1 LFERAERGN
10 RAIILHPEFKAT
22 GPEALDEFQ
31 ELARSAGA
39 TIVGIVT
46 APRERPDARYYV
58 GSGKIEELATRV
70 EDDEADLILVS
81 QSLSA
86 VQERNIEK
94 ACRCRVL
101 DRATL
106 ILDIFAQ
113 RAQSYEGKLQVEL
126 AQLRHLSTRLVRG
139 WTHLERQKGG
149 IGLRGPGETQLETDR
164 RLIGVRIRQLNS
176 RLAKV
181 ARQRDQSRRQR
192 LRSRAPLIALVGYT
206 NAGKSTLFNALTGA
220 DVGAEN
226 LLFATLDPT
235 VRRMQGL
242 HCGDVLLADTVGFV
256 SDLPHELIAAF
267 RATLQEARE
276 ADLLLHVVDVSDP
289 YHMERQHD
297 VETVLES
304 IGADRIPVIRVLNK
318 IDRSGHAV
326 EVQRGPD
333 GKPAAV
339 AISARN
345 GAGVEELRE
354 AVSDWLS
361 SERINRWIELE
372 GRFGRLRAQLFELG
386 VVSEERITENGSWRL
401 HVDIPRETAELLAR
415 LPGNEG
421 RIANKVLFGDLER
434 TVAGPKL
441 ADNNGTGDTHALER
455 ARQG

>member
-1 LFERAERGN
+1 MFERAERGN
-10 RAIILHPEFKAT
+10 RAVILHPEFRST
-22 GPEALDEFQ
+22 GPDSLDEFQ

-39 TIVGIVT
+39 EVVAVVT
-46 APRERPDARYYV
+46 APRDRPDARFYV
-58 GSGKIEELATRV
+58 GSGKIEELAARV
-70 EDDEADLILVS
+70 EDCAADLILVS

-94 ACRCRVL
+94 ACKCRVL

-176 RLAKV
+176 RLDKV
-181 ARQRDQSRRQR
+181 ARQREQSRRQR
-192 LRSRAPLIALVGYT
+192 LRSRAPLIALIGYT

-220 DVGAEN
+220 DVGAED

-289 YHMERQHD
+289 FRVERQAD
-297 VETVLES
+297 VESVLES
-304 IGADRIPVIRVLNK
+304 IGAERIPVIRVFNK
-318 IDRSGHAV
+318 IDLSGHEAM
-326 EVQRGPD
+326 VQPDERGR
-333 GKPAAV
+333 PATV
-339 AISARN
+339 SISAAT
-345 GAGVEELRE
+345 GAGLEQLRQ

-361 SERINRWIELE
+361 SERINRWIELG
-372 GRFGRLRAQLFELG
+372 GRLGRLRAQLFDLG
-386 VVSEERITENGSWRL
+386 VVNEERIMENGSWMM
-401 HVDIPRETAELLAR
+401 HVDVPRETAERLAR
-415 LPGNEG
+415 LPGIEG
-421 RIANKVLFGDLER
+421 QVARQQLLASLESTIAE
-434 TVAGPKL
+434 PKL
-441 ADNNGTGDTHALER
+441 AESNATGDTHALER
-455 ARQG
+455 AR

>member
-10 RAIILHPEFKAT
+10 RAVILHPEFRTT
-22 GPEALDEFQ
+22 GPDSLDEFQ

-39 TIVGIVT
+39 EVVGVVT
-46 APRERPDARYYV
+46 APRDRPDARFYV
-58 GSGKIEELATRV
+58 GSGKIEELAARV
-70 EDDEADLILVS
+70 EDEGADLILVS

-94 ACRCRVL
+94 ACKCRVL

-164 RLIGVRIRQLNS
+164 RLIGVRIRQLRE
-176 RLAKV
+176 RLDKV

-206 NAGKSTLFNALTGA
+206 NAGKSTLFNGLTGA
-220 DVGAEN
+220 AVGAQD

-289 YHMERQHD
+289 FRVERQAD
-297 VETVLES
+297 VESVLES
-304 IGADRIPVIRVLNK
+304 IGAERIPVIRVFNK
-318 IDRSGHAV
+318 IDLCDQAPGI
-326 EVQRGPD
+326 QRDEHGRPTS
-333 GKPAAV
+333 V
-339 AISARN
+339 SLSAKT
-345 GAGVEELRE
+345 GVGLEGLRQ

-361 SERINRWIELE
+361 SERINRWIELS
-372 GRFGRLRAQLFELG
+372 GGLARLRAQLFELG
-386 VVSEERITENGSWRL
+386 VVNEERIAENGSWVI
-401 HVDIPRETAELLAR
+401 HVDVPRETAERLAR
-415 LPGNEG
+415 LPGIEG
-421 RIANKVLFGDLER
+421 QVAREQLLESLESPPSE
-434 TVAGPKL
+434 PKL
-441 ADNNGTGDTHALER
+441 AESNLTGDTHALER
-455 ARQG
+455 AR

>member
-1 LFERAERGN
+1 MFDRAERGN
-10 RAIILHPEFKAT
+10 RAIILHPEFRST
-22 GPEALDEFQ
+22 GPDALDEFQ

-39 TIVGIVT
+39 EIAGILT
-46 APRERPDARYYV
+46 APRDRPDARFYV
-58 GSGKIEELATRV
+58 GKGKVEELSALVEAT
-70 EDDEADLILVS
+70 EADLILVS

-94 ACRCRVL
+94 ACNCRVL
-101 DRATL
+101 DRSTL

-126 AQLRHLSTRLVRG
+126 AQLRHLSTRLIRG

-164 RLIGVRIRQLNS
+164 RLIGVRIRQLNAK
-176 RLAKV
+176 LDKV
-181 ARQRDQSRRQR
+181 AQQREQSRRQR
-192 LRSRAPLIALVGYT
+192 VRSRAPLIALVGYT

-289 YHMERQHD
+289 YRMERQAD
-297 VETVLES
+297 VESVLES

-318 IDRSGHAV
+318 IDRSGHGV
-326 EVQRGPD
+326 EVQRGDD
-333 GKPAAV
+333 GRPSAV
-339 AISARN
+339 SISALS
-345 GAGVEELRE
+345 GAGVEVLRE
-354 AVSDWLS
+354 AVSEWLS
-361 SERINRWIELE
+361 SERVNRWIELD
-372 GRFGRLRAQLFELG
+372 GRLARLRAELFELG
-386 VVSEERITENGSWRL
+386 VVSEERITDNGTWKM
-401 HVDIPRETAELLAR
+401 HVDVPRETAERLAR
-415 LPGNEG
+415 LPGREG
-421 RIANKVLFGDLER
+421 QVAREQLLARALESP
-434 TVAGPKL
+434 AAEPKL
-441 ADNNGTGDTHALER
+441 AESSR
-455 ARQG
+455 

>member
-1 LFERAERGN
+1 LIERAERGN
-10 RAIILHPEFKAT
+10 RAVILHPQFRAT
-22 GPEALDEFQ
+22 GPDSLDEFQ

-39 TIVGIVT
+39 EVAGIVC
-46 APRERPDARYYV
+46 APRDRPDARYFV
-58 GSGKIEELATRV
+58 GSGKIEELAERV
-70 EDDEADLILVS
+70 EELEADLVLVS

-94 ACRCRVL
+94 ACKARVL

-176 RLAKV
+176 RLEKV
-181 ARQRDQSRRQR
+181 ARQREQSRRQR
-192 LRSRAPLIALVGYT
+192 QRSRAPLIALVGYT

-276 ADLLLHVVDVSDP
+276 ADVLLHVIDLSDP
-289 YHMERQHD
+289 YRVERQSD
-297 VETVLES
+297 VEAVLES
-304 IGADRIPVIRVLNK
+304 IGAERIPVIRVFNK
-318 IDRSGHAV
+318 IDLSGHQPA
-326 EVQRGPD
+326 VQRDERGRPS
-333 GKPAAV
+333 AV
-339 AISARN
+339 NISAQT
-345 GAGVEELRE
+345 GAGLEQLRQ

-361 SERINRWIELE
+361 SERINRWIRL
-372 GRFGRLRAQLFELG
+372 GGCHGRLRAQLFELG
-386 VVSEERITENGSWRL
+386 VVSEERIAENGSWMI
-401 HVDIPRETAELLAR
+401 HVDVPRETAERLAR
-415 LPGNEG
+415 LPGADG
-421 RIANKVLFGDLER
+421 QIAREQLLDSLES
-434 TVAGPKL
+434 TGTEPKL
-441 ADNNGTGDTHALER
+441 AESNQTGDRHALER
-455 ARQG
+455 TR

>member
-1 LFERAERGN
+1 MIDRAERGN
-10 RAIILHPEFKAT
+10 RAIILHPEFRST
-22 GPEALDEFQ
+22 GPDALDEFQ

-39 TIVGIVT
+39 EIAGILT
-46 APRERPDARYYV
+46 SPRDRPDARYYV
-58 GSGKIEELATRV
+58 GKGKIEELSALVAAT
-70 EDDEADLILVS
+70 EADLILCS

-94 ACRCRVL
+94 ACGCRVL
-101 DRATL
+101 DRAAL

-126 AQLRHLSTRLVRG
+126 AQLRHLSTRLIRG

-164 RLIGVRIRQLNS
+164 RLIGVRIRQLNTK
-176 RLAKV
+176 LDKV
-181 ARQRDQSRRQR
+181 AQQREQSRRQR
-192 LRSRAPLIALVGYT
+192 VRSRAPLIALVGYT

-289 YHMERQHD
+289 YRVERQAD
-297 VETVLES
+297 VESVLES
-304 IGADRIPVIRVLNK
+304 IGADRIPVLRVLNK
-318 IDRSGHAV
+318 IDRSGHGV
-326 EVQRGPD
+326 EVQRGDD
-333 GKPAAV
+333 GRPSAV
-339 AISARN
+339 SISALS
-345 GAGVEELRE
+345 GAGVEVLRE
-354 AVSDWLS
+354 AVSEWLS
-361 SERINRWIELE
+361 SERVNRWIELD
-372 GRFGRLRAQLFELG
+372 GRLARLRAQLFELG
-386 VVSEERITENGSWRL
+386 VVSEERITENGSWIM
-401 HVDIPRETAELLAR
+401 HVDVPRETAERLAR
-415 LPGNEG
+415 LPGREG
-421 RIANKVLFGDLER
+421 QVAREQLLARALES
-434 TVAGPKL
+434 TAAEPKL
-441 ADNNGTGDTHALER
+441 AESSH
-455 ARQG
+455 

>member
-1 LFERAERGN
+1 LIDRAERGD
-10 RAIILHPEFKAT
+10 RAVILHPVFKLT
-22 GPEALDEFQ
+22 GPDALDEFQ

-39 TIVGIVT
+39 EIVGVVT
-46 APRERPDARYYV
+46 APRDRPEARYFV
-58 GSGKIEELATRV
+58 GSGKIEELAEQV
-70 EDDEADLILVS
+70 KACGADLILVS

-94 ACRCRVL
+94 ACDCRVL

-164 RLIGVRIRQLNS
+164 RLIGVRIRQLKS
-176 RLAKV
+176 RLEKV

-192 LRSRAPLIALVGYT
+192 LRSRSPLIALVGYT

-220 DVGAEN
+220 SVGAQDM
-226 LLFATLDPT
+226 LFATLDPT
-235 VRRMQGL
+235 VRRIQEL
-242 HCGDVLLADTVGFV
+242 HCGEVLLADTVGFV

-276 ADLLLHVVDVSDP
+276 ADLLLHVVDQSDP
-289 YHMERQHD
+289 YRTERQHD

-304 IGADRIPVIRVLNK
+304 IGADRIPVVRVFNK
-318 IDRSGHAV
+318 IDRTGQP
-326 EVQRGPD
+326 VQVQTD
-333 GKPAAV
+333 EQGKPSAV
-339 AISARN
+339 SISAVR
-345 GAGVEELRE
+345 GEGVEELRE
-354 AVSDWLS
+354 AISLWLA
-361 SERINRWIELE
+361 SERINRWIELK
-372 GRFGRLRAQLFELG
+372 GRDGKLRAHLFELG
-386 VVSEERITENGSWRL
+386 VVSEERIAENGSWIM
-401 HVDIPRETAELLAR
+401 HVDVPRETAERLAR

-421 RIANKVLFGDLER
+421 L
-434 TVAGPKL
+434 VAREQL
-441 ADNNGTGDTHALER
+441 LVQTG
-455 ARQG
+455 

>member
-1 LFERAERGN
+1 LFERAERGD
-10 RAIILHPEFKAT
+10 RAVILHPEFRST
-22 GPEALDEFQ
+22 GPDSLDEFQ

-39 TIVGIVT
+39 EVVGVVT
-46 APRERPDARYYV
+46 APRDRPDARFYV
-58 GSGKIEELATRV
+58 GSGKIEELAARV
-70 EDDEADLILVS
+70 EDCGADLILVS

-94 ACRCRVL
+94 ACNCRVL

-176 RLAKV
+176 RLDKV

-220 DVGAEN
+220 EVGAEN

-242 HCGDVLLADTVGFV
+242 HCGEVLLADTVGFV

-289 YHMERQHD
+289 FRVERQAD

-304 IGADRIPVIRVLNK
+304 IDAGRIPVIRVFNK
-318 IDRSGHAV
+318 IDLSGQQPS
-326 EVQRGPD
+326 VQLDEQGR
-333 GKPAAV
+333 PATV
-339 AISARN
+339 SISART
-345 GAGVEELRE
+345 GAGLERLRQ

-361 SERINRWIELE
+361 SERVNRWIELA
-372 GRFGRLRAQLFELG
+372 GRHGRLRAQLFALG
-386 VVSEERITENGSWRL
+386 VVSEERITENGSWIM
-401 HVDIPRETAELLAR
+401 HVDIPRETVERLAR
-415 LPGNEG
+415 LPGEDGQVARQQLLGN
-421 RIANKVLFGDLER
+421 LESPA
-434 TVAGPKL
+434 TKPKL
-441 ADNNGTGDTHALER
+441 AESNATGDTHALER
-455 ARQG
+455 AR

>member
-10 RAIILHPEFKAT
+10 RAVILHPEFRST
-22 GPEALDEFQ
+22 GPDSLDEFQ

-39 TIVGIVT
+39 EVVGIVK
-46 APRERPDARYYV
+46 APRDRPDSRYYV
-58 GSGKIEELATRV
+58 GSGKIEELTARV
-70 EDDEADLILVS
+70 ADSGADLILVS

-94 ACRCRVL
+94 ACKCRVL

-164 RLIGVRIRQLNS
+164 RLIGVRIRQLNE
-176 RLAKV
+176 RLEKV
-181 ARQRDQSRRQR
+181 ARQREQSRRQR

-220 DVGAEN
+220 EVGAED

-276 ADLLLHVVDVSDP
+276 ADLLLHVVDMSDP
-289 YHMERQHD
+289 YRVERQAD
-297 VETVLES
+297 VEAVLES
-304 IGADRIPVIRVLNK
+304 IGAERIPVIRVLNK
-318 IDRSGHAV
+318 IDLSGH
-326 EVQRGPD
+326 EPGVQLDDHGR
-333 GKPAAV
+333 PAAV
-339 AISARN
+339 SISAR
-345 GAGVEELRE
+345 GGEGLEQLRQ
-354 AVSDWLS
+354 AVSDWLAS
-361 SERINRWIELE
+361 ARINRWIVLE
-372 GRFGRLRAQLFELG
+372 GRHGRLRAQLFELG
-386 VVSEERITENGSWRL
+386 VVSEERITENGAWL
-401 HVDIPRETAELLAR
+401 IHVDIPRDTAERLAR
-415 LPGNEG
+415 LPGREG
-421 RIANKVLFGDLER
+421 QVARQQLLESLESA
-434 TVAGPKL
+434 VPEPKL
-441 ADNNGTGDTHALER
+441 AESNETGDTHALER
-455 ARQG
+455 AR

>member
-1 LFERAERGN
+1 MFERAERGN
-10 RAIILHPEFKAT
+10 RAVILHPEFRFT
-22 GPEALDEFQ
+22 GPDSLDEFQ

-39 TIVGIVT
+39 EVVGVLS
-46 APRERPDARYYV
+46 APRDRPDARYYV
-58 GSGKIEELATRV
+58 GKGKIEELAARV
-70 EDDEADLILVS
+70 EDSDADLILVS

-86 VQERNIEK
+86 IQERNIEK
-94 ACRCRVL
+94 ACKCRVL

-164 RLIGVRIRQLNS
+164 RLIGVRIRQLNE
-176 RLAKV
+176 RLEKV

-192 LRSRAPLIALVGYT
+192 VRSRAPLIALVGYT

-220 DVGAEN
+220 EVGAAD

-267 RATLQEARE
+267 RATLQEARD

-289 YHMERQHD
+289 FRVERQAD

-304 IGADRIPVIRVLNK
+304 IGADRIPAIRVFNK
-318 IDRSGHAV
+318 IDLSGH
-326 EVQRGPD
+326 EPGVQWDERGR
-333 GKPAAV
+333 PASV
-339 AISARN
+339 SMSAHT
-345 GAGVEELRE
+345 GEGLELLRQ
-354 AVSDWLS
+354 AVSDWLA
-361 SERINRWIELE
+361 SERINRWIELD
-372 GRFGRLRAQLFELG
+372 GKLGRLRAQLFELG
-386 VVSEERITENGSWRL
+386 VVSEERITENGSWMI
-401 HVDIPRETAELLAR
+401 HVDVPRETAERLAR
-415 LPGNEG
+415 LPGLEG
-421 RIANKVLFGDLER
+421 RVARDQLLGSLESIAAE
-434 TVAGPKL
+434 PKL
-441 ADNNGTGDTHALER
+441 AESDMTGDTHALER
-455 ARQG
+455 TR

>member
-1 LFERAERGN
+1 LIERAERGN
-10 RAIILHPEFKAT
+10 RAVILHPQFRST
-22 GPEALDEFQ
+22 GPDSLDEFQ

-39 TIVGIVT
+39 DVAGIVC
-46 APRERPDARYYV
+46 APRDRPDARFFV
-58 GSGKIEELATRV
+58 GSGKIEELAERV
-70 EDDEADLILVS
+70 EELGADLVLVS

-94 ACRCRVL
+94 ACKARVL

-176 RLAKV
+176 RLEKV
-181 ARQRDQSRRQR
+181 ARQREQSRRQR
-192 LRSRAPLIALVGYT
+192 QRSRAPLIALVGYT

-276 ADLLLHVVDVSDP
+276 ADVLLHVIDLSDP
-289 YHMERQHD
+289 YRVERQSD
-297 VETVLES
+297 VEAVLES
-304 IGADRIPVIRVLNK
+304 IGVERIPVIRVFNK
-318 IDRSGHAV
+318 IDLSGHQPA
-326 EVQRGPD
+326 VQRDERGRPS
-333 GKPAAV
+333 AV
-339 AISARN
+339 NISAHT
-345 GAGVEELRE
+345 GAGLEQLRQ

-361 SERINRWIELE
+361 SERINRWIRL
-372 GRFGRLRAQLFELG
+372 GACHGRLRAQLFDLG
-386 VVSEERITENGSWRL
+386 VVSEERIAENGSWMI
-401 HVDIPRETAELLAR
+401 HVDVPRETAERLAR
-415 LPGNEG
+415 LPGADGQLAREQ
-421 RIANKVLFGDLER
+421 LLDSLES
-434 TVAGPKL
+434 TATEPKL
-441 ADNNGTGDTHALER
+441 AGSNQTGDRHALER
-455 ARQG
+455 AR

>member
-1 LFERAERGN
+1 MFERAERGN
-10 RAIILHPEFKAT
+10 RAVILHPVFRLT
-22 GPEALDEFQ
+22 GPDALDEFQ

-39 TIVGIVT
+39 ELAGVVT
-46 APRERPDARYYV
+46 APRDRPDARYFV
-58 GSGKIEELATRV
+58 GSGKVEELAALV
-70 EDDEADLILVS
+70 EESGADLILVS

-94 ACRCRVL
+94 ACKCRVL

-164 RLIGVRIRQLNS
+164 RLIGVRIRQLKA
-176 RLAKV
+176 RLEKV
-181 ARQRDQSRRQR
+181 DRQREQSRRQR
-192 LRSRAPLIALVGYT
+192 QRSRAPLIALVGYT

-220 DVGAEN
+220 DVGAED

-235 VRRMQGL
+235 VRRMEGM
-242 HCGDVLLADTVGFV
+242 HCGEVLLADTVGFV

-289 YHMERQHD
+289 YRMERQHD
-297 VETVLES
+297 VESVLES
-304 IGADRIPVIRVLNK
+304 IGAGDIPSIRVLNK
-318 IDRSGHAV
+318 IDRTDRKV
-326 EVQRGPD
+326 TVQQD
-333 GKPAAV
+333 DKGKPSGV
-339 AISARN
+339 SISASE
-345 GAGVEELRE
+345 GLGLEELKE
-354 AVSDWLS
+354 AVSLWLA

-372 GRFGRLRAQLFELG
+372 GRDGKLRAQLFELG
-386 VVSEERITENGSWRL
+386 VVSEERIAENGSWVM
-401 HVDIPRETAELLAR
+401 HVDVPRETAERLAR
-415 LPGNEG
+415 MPGDEG
-421 RIANKVLFGDLER
+421 R
-434 TVAGPKL
+434 VAREQLLSG
-441 ADNNGTGDTHALER
+441 
-455 ARQG
+455 

>member
-1 LFERAERGN
+1 LFERAERGD
-10 RAIILHPEFKAT
+10 RAVILHPEFKAT
-22 GPEALDEFQ
+22 GPESLDEFQ

-39 TIVGIVT
+39 TIVGIVR
-46 APRERPDARYYV
+46 APRERPDARFFV
-58 GSGKIEELATRV
+58 GAGKIEELAAAV
-70 EDDEADLILVS
+70 ADLDADLVLVS
-81 QSLSA
+81 HSLSA

-94 ACRCRVL
+94 ACGCRVL

-164 RLIGVRIRQLNS
+164 RLIGVRIRQLRS

-220 DVGAEN
+220 DVGAQD

-276 ADLLLHVVDVSDP
+276 ADLLLHVVDLSDP
-289 YHMERQHD
+289 FSIERQHD

-318 IDRSGHAV
+318 IDRSGHPV
-326 EVQRGPD
+326 EVQRGED

-339 AISARN
+339 SISART
-345 GAGVEELRE
+345 GDGLEELRE

-361 SERINRWIELE
+361 SERINRWIELD

-386 VVSEERITENGSWRL
+386 VVSDERITENGSWQL
-401 HVDIPRETAELLAR
+401 HVDVPRETAERLTR
-415 LPGNEG
+415 LPGSEG
-421 RIANKVLFGDLER
+421 RVANEVLFGSLESS
-434 TVAGPKL
+434 VAGPKL
-441 ADNNGTGDTHALER
+441 ADNNATGERHALER